1 MLRAVNGFLS
11 AQSQVRLAASSLL
24 LVAAIGAIDHLTGYE
39 LSFSIFYLI
48 PVGIS
53 SWYAG
58 KRLGILVCIISATTW
73 LAVDYTA
80 GHQYTHPAI
89 PYWNASVRF
98 AFFVIIADLLGRLR
112 STLEF
117 QASLAQQD
125 GLTGIMNART
135 FRQRYDSLA
144 QLAARH
150 GHPMAL
156 GYLDLDG
163 FKGVND
169 SLGHGVGDRV
179 LKAVATELAKRLRAS
194 DFVGRLGGDEFA
206 VLLPET
212 DLAGARTFFTEI
224 RESLLGLAAHNRW
237 SVGFSIGVAVFHS
250 PPANPED
257 AIRCADDLMYKVKST
272 GKNNILFEEYPGESR
287 GA

>member
-1 MLRAVNGFLS
+1 M
-11 AQSQVRLAASSLL
+11 AATSLL
-24 LVAAIGAIDHLTGYE
+24 LIASVGAIDHLIGYE

-58 KRLGILVCIISATTW
+58 RRLTIPVCIISAAVW
-73 LAVDYTA
+73 LTVDYTA
-80 GHQYTHPAI
+80 GHQYSHLAI
-89 PYWNASVRF
+89 PLWNAGVRLG
-98 AFFVIIADLLGRLR
+98 FFVIVAHLLLRLR
-112 STLEF
+112 GALEV

-125 GLTGIMNART
+125 GLTGIMNARA
-135 FRQRYDSLA
+135 FRQRCDSVA

-150 GHPMAL
+150 GHQMAI

-169 SLGHGVGDRV
+169 TLGHGAGDRV
-179 LKAVATELAKRLRAS
+179 LQAIATALAKRLRAS

-212 DLAGARTFFTEI
+212 DLAGARTFFTEM
-224 RESLLGLAAHNRW
+224 RESLLGLAADNHW
-237 SVGFSIGVAVFHS
+237 SVGFSIGVVGFRS
-250 PPANPED
+250 PPVNSDD
-257 AIRCADDLMYKVKST
+257 AIRCADDLMYKVKSA
-272 GKNNILFEEYPGESR
+272 GKNSILFEEYAALSGGR
-287 GA
+287 TGAT